1 MAKGRNAYHAAKRE
15 QGTGGRTERRGSS
28 TVLEAQRIEE
38 ERLREQQA
46 ALELLRPGR
55 LFALTSHAAVLG
67 GRMPD
72 PTVPSEIIPITT
84 SLPPEQPW
92 LRKGAIV
99 MYVGTERYEVPHDGM
114 MVRQR
119 LHLFNV
125 CGMLAKYSIS
135 KMSLIRPIT

>member
-1 MAKGRNAYHAAKRE
+1 MAKGRNAYHAVKRE

-28 TVLEAQRIEE
+28 TVLEAQRLEE

-55 LFALTSHAAVLG
+55 LFALTSHAAVLVVQ
-67 GRMPD
+67 RD
-72 PTVPSEIIPITT
+72 PSVPSEIVPIN
-84 SLPPEQPW
+84 SSQPPEQPG

-125 CGMLAKYSIS
+125 GGTLAKYSIS